1 MAIAMIGM
9 SSVAHAHHDGYYWSE
24 RYRARGSNYYW
35 RELYSAKGNNRDQRV
50 TRPGNNSSP
59 SEANAADRAKSGVPD
74 TIPAILKKNPSVVQ
88 VNGFGVAIGQII
100 GACREQA
107 AEFKKASFEGRTRII
122 QPSEA
127 QSDALDRIRATVTD
141 AADTLAVTC
150 PKDIPAP
157 LSEKVGTLSFA
168 LDVIVGSLTTL
179 RPAFVT
185 FFDLLDDEQK
195 ARLIVDS
202 QSKSDNGSPFV
213 RTEHTLNEG
222 IALVEDTVCN
232 QFVAALR
239 SWPNGQIENG
249 ITLTDEQHAA
259 SLEVAA
265 AAYRAAGRLVTPC
278 RAEHGLT
285 PVRRLDSERETLE
298 ALRQGLD
305 EVRFFLAEFENRLTD
320 EQKKWFDATPA
331 IAEPWPA
338 PAAVRPHT
346 AAPPETPVAAKPA
359 PAVAVPAEVKPARAA
374 VAAPVGTSE
383 RAATGQGFHAARTK
397 KPEDTHRIVSRDEFK
412 SKLPP
417 QFDRS
422 ARNRNAQ
429 LDAVA
434 SPPPPPGG
442 GSCETR
448 HSGTIIHSARC
459 GF

>member
-9 SSVAHAHHDGYYWSE
+9 SSVAHAHHDEYYWSE
-24 RYRARGSNYYW
+24 RYRARSSNYYW
-35 RELYSAKGNNRDQRV
+35 RELYRAKGNDRDQRV
-50 TRPGNNSSP
+50 TRPGNNLSP
-59 SEANAADRAKSGVPD
+59 PVANAADRAKSGVLDPA
-74 TIPAILKKNPSVVQ
+74 PAIPKKNPSAVQ

-122 QPSEA
+122 QPSED
-127 QSDALDRIRATVTD
+127 QSDALDRFRATMTD
-141 AADTLAVTC
+141 AADTLAATC

-168 LDVIVGSLTTL
+168 LDGIVGSLTTL

-185 FFDLLDDEQK
+185 FFELLDDEQK

-202 QSKSDNGSPFV
+202 L
-213 RTEHTLNEG
+213 TLNKG
-222 IALVEDTVCN
+222 IALVEDSVCN
-232 QFVAALR
+232 QFVAAFR
-239 SWPNGQIENG
+239 SWPIGQIENG

-259 SLEVAA
+259 LYEVAA
-265 AAYRAAGRLVTPC
+265 AAYRAADRLATPC
-278 RAEHGLT
+278 RAEHRLT
-285 PVRRLDSERETLE
+285 LVRHLDSERETLE
-298 ALRQGLD
+298 ALRQGMD
-305 EVRFFLAEFENRLTD
+305 DVRFFLTAFESRLND

-331 IAEPWPA
+331 IAEPGPA

-346 AAPPETPVAAKPA
+346 AAPPETPVAAKPV
-359 PAVAVPAEVKPARAA
+359 PAAEVKPARAT
-374 VAAPVGTSE
+374 VAAPVRISE
-383 RAATGQGFHAARTK
+383 RDATGQGFHAAKTK

-429 LDAVA
+429 PDAVA
-434 SPPPPPGG
+434 SPPPASLSDGP
-442 GSCETR
+442 SCLTR
-448 HSGTIIHSARC
+448 HSGSIIHSERC